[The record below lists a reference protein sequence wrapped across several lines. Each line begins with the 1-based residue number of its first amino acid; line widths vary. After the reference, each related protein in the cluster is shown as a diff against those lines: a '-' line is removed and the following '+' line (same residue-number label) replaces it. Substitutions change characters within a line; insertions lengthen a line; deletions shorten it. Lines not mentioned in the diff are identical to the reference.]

1 MRRFASLVFIAAV
14 ACATDKNTEKIADP
28 DFALVQLS
36 QMPEVAR
43 NVTGGFPVQYRL
55 HVGNRAAVPI
65 TLRRVNVQSVGLG
78 AYDVPSTSRPFN
90 LAIAPEKS
98 VAVDFFVPVIVTQPT
113 ILGANG
119 PVTLRGVVTFD
130 SELGPFQ
137 RTFLLQANERPAAP

>member
-1 MRRFASLVFIAAV
+1 MRRIALLAVIAAV
-14 ACATDKNTEKIADP
+14 ACATDNTMKIPDP

-36 QMPEVAR
+36 QMPEAAR

-55 HVGNRAAVPI
+55 HVGNHAAVPI
-65 TLRRVNVQSVGLG
+65 TLKRVNVQSVGLG

-98 VAVDFFVPVIVTQPT
+98 VAVDFFVPVIITQPT

-130 SELGPFQ
+130 SEWGPFQ
-137 RTFLLQANERPAAP
+137 RTFLLQANESGPAQ